1 MILFDIIQNNE
12 EKAKAISEFLVSNKY
27 AVQTHIDTN
36 NIYGLNENKQ
46 TIRLFFVTKAL
57 LYSEIEKKIKE
68 HFYSEDL
75 LMFATPISHINEEFG
90 ALLREKIKSI

>member
-1 MILFDIIQNNE
+1 MV
-12 EKAKAISEFLVSNKY
+12 AKAVMDFAENHPDKSLGVVAF
-27 AVQTHIDTN
+27 
-36 NIYGLNENKQ
+36 NINQSDL
-46 TIRLFFVTKAL
+46 
-57 LYSEIEKKIKE
+57 IEKKIKE

>member
-12 EKAKAISEFLVSNKY
+12 DKAKAISEFLITSNY
-27 AVQTHIDTN
+27 AIQTHIDTN
-36 NIYGLNENKQ
+36 NIYAINENKQ

-57 LYSEIEKKIKE
+57 LFSEIEKKVKDN
-68 HFYSEDL
+68 FYSDDL

-90 ALLREKIKSI
+90 TLLREKIKSI